1 MEKLLRCKK
10 SQNCLIKKALDHCIN
25 NHSEKLRFLI
35 EDLESDSS
43 IEENYLYQHLIILQ
57 LLGELFGHHT
67 LTGLLKSVGIQSN
80 QKNKKW
86 SKLSHRKLFKWLN
99 LYLKQ
104 AFLVDFKVLLAK
116 SDSTWSRQN
125 ITVVGDESVF
135 RQWLE
140 GLKKEDDPYY
150 GKYFSGQ
157 FCKSVWGYKT
167 SLWGIMF
174 NDRFYPIEI
183 KFLGTNDTCSSI
195 AQCCFVIVSELL
207 LKSLEGYQKPLL
219 HVSVD
224 SGFNNKELLSKIE
237 SKGFI
242 PICVP
247 KNSHI
252 IEYNG
257 NRLKMSELKEIYKE
271 KEEAFK
277 LKYEKINALK
287 LKNGE
292 PISLENKQ
300 APALVWRQKVQYQM
314 HGKSVI
320 LLLFRL
326 KNSNKVSVVFTT
338 DLKAKAITIR
348 RHWFTRTS
356 IEQFFR
362 LMKTT
367 LKVQESKSENYQG
380 FIKKF
385 SLICFKACFVLDL
398 RNRVRAK
405 VKGMKKATWVDI
417 RRILSLNLGTQWL
430 ENLMKI

>member
-1 MEKLLRCKK
+1 M
-10 SQNCLIKKALDHCIN
+10 
-25 NHSEKLRFLI
+25 
-35 EDLESDSS
+35 
-43 IEENYLYQHLIILQ
+43 
-57 LLGELFGHHT
+57 GELFGHHT
-67 LTGLLKSVGIQSN
+67 LTGLLKNVGIQSN

-86 SKLSHRKLFKWLN
+86 SKLSLGGTPHRQLFKWLN
-99 LYLKQ
+99 LYFKQ
-104 AFLVDFKVLLAK
+104 AFLADFNTLLPK

-140 GLKKEDDPYY
+140 GLQKENDSYY

-157 FCKSVWGYKT
+157 FCRSVWGYK
-167 SLWGIMF
+167 SSVWGVMF

-183 KFLGTNDTCSSI
+183 KFLSTNDTCSSI
-195 AQCCFVIVSELL
+195 AQCCFDTVSEFL
-207 LKSLEGYQKPLL
+207 LKSLEGYDKPLL
-219 HVSVD
+219 YVSLD
-224 SGFNNKELLSKIE
+224 SGFNNKESLSKIE
-237 SKGFI
+237 SKGFV

-247 KNSHI
+247 KNSHV

-257 NRLKMSELKEIYKE
+257 NKLKISGLKEIYKE

-277 LKYEKINALK
+277 VKYEKQKALK
-287 LKNGE
+287 LKNE
-292 PISLENKQ
+292 EATSTDDEQ
-300 APALVWRQKVQYQM
+300 AKAFVWRQKVHYQM

-326 KNSNKVSVVFTT
+326 KSSNKISTVFTT
-338 DLKAKAITIR
+338 DLNAKAITMR

-367 LKVQESKSENYQG
+367 LRWQESKSETYQG

-385 SLICFKACFVLDL
+385 SLTCFKACFVLDL
-398 RNRVRAK
+398 KNRVRAK
-405 VKGMKKATWVDI
+405 VKSMKKATWVDI
-417 RRILSLNLGTQWL
+417 KRILSLNLGAEWL
-430 ENLMKI
+430 KNLMKT